1 MQVQPYLT
9 FNGDCEAAL
18 AFYGQV
24 LGGQITFMM
33 RFKDAPG
40 TEPVDPAWAD
50 KIMHCNF
57 SAGSTQFMAADCSP
71 ERASAKKS
79 GFTMSV
85 AVDTAAEGEKIFNG
99 LAADGQ
105 ITMPFQATFWT
116 KGFGM
121 LVDKF
126 GTPWMVNCLEQPA

>member
-18 AFYGQV
+18 AFYSKV
-24 LGGQITFMM
+24 LGGEITFMV
-33 RFKDAPG
+33 RYKEAPADQA
-40 TEPVDPAWAD
+40 VDPAWAD

-57 SAGSTQFMAADCSP
+57 SAGSTQIMAADCPP
-71 ERASAKKS
+71 ERALATKS
-79 GFTMSV
+79 GFTLSLNADSV
-85 AVDTAAEGEKIFNG
+85 EQGERMFHGLAEG
-99 LAADGQ
+99 GQ

-121 LVDKF
+121 LVDRF
-126 GTPWMVNCLEQPA
+126 GTPWMVNCPAE